1 MRKADTPPDRCPRTG
16 DMFFDLLPPPE
27 AAGESTSGE
36 GRPGRPRRARR
47 GGGFPGAPGA
57 PDLPA
62 DIRLR
67 ELEEIGLQRVWLQ
80 VAQQIGID
88 NFFAMWKLLS
98 ARPELINDDN
108 QIEIRLRRFASYQKY
123 QRNRYIETLVRA
135 GLKPFEVRQVIRRD
149 LGENLTDR
157 HVQRLCRNARL
168 RG

>member
-1 MRKADTPPDRCPRTG
+1 
-16 DMFFDLLPPPE
+16 MFFDLLPPPDP
-27 AAGESTSGE
+27 AAEPGVAE
-36 GRPGRPRRARR
+36 GRPGRPRRPRR
-47 GGGFPGAPGA
+47 GGSYPGASGA

-67 ELEEIGLQRVWLQ
+67 ELEEIGLQRIWLT
-80 VAQQIGID
+80 VAQQIGVD

-98 ARPELINDDN
+98 TRPELINDDN

-135 GLKPFEVRQVIRRD
+135 GMKPSEVRQVIRRD